1 MPKDVKVLMIDWDV
15 ITVGGSV
22 SGLLAAKGVAD
33 AGHTVQLLEKD
44 LEIGMPER
52 CDGLVSMKC
61 LEKIGIAPTNN
72 IIQNIIKRAIFYSP
86 SGLTAEIDASRQR
99 VLVLDR
105 SQFDRELAKIA
116 SKTGVDIKV
125 GNKVINNIEKNG
137 VVRVKSKSGVHTSK
151 WIVNA
156 TGYSSLSNRKMTM
169 QAAKFEVIGNWFDR
183 DRVEIYFDQKKSPG
197 YFIWVIPISNDTA
210 KVGAAGNGVNQ
221 FKILDEFITAK
232 GGTAIK
238 KTAAQI
244 VVGGPI
250 ENFISGHI
258 VSVGDAAGQ
267 AKPTTGGG
275 IYSGGIGGMLAGKYL
290 GESLSSEDPSKV
302 IEYENDWRNLF
313 NKEFGLLFRAR
324 KVLERL
330 DNNNIDKIFR
340 AISSS
345 DILTKIS
352 LESDFDYHSVA
363 LLRALG
369 LKNIFQ
375 IADIVTGEK
384 LDRIGSLLRLSKDIY
399 FR

>member
-1 MPKDVKVLMIDWDV
+1 MIDWDV

-33 AGHTVQLLEKD
+33 AGHTVQLLEED

-125 GNKVINNIEKNG
+125 GNKVISNIEKNG
-137 VVRVKSKSGVHTSK
+137 IVRVKSKSGVHTSK

-183 DRVEIYFDQKKSPG
+183 DRVEIYFDQTKSPG

-302 IEYENDWRNLF
+302 IEYEKDWRNRF

-324 KVLERL
+324 RVLERL

-384 LDRIGSLLRLSKDIY
+384 LDRLGSLLRLSKD
-399 FR
+399 